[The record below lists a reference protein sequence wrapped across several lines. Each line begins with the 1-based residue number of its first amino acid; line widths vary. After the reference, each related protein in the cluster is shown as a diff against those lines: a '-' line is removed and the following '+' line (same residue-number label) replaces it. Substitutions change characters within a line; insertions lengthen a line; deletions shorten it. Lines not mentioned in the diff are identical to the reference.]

1 MLFETAAG
9 IETRRVFPFLL
20 QNFPDGALQGKHS
33 FFFMRNFNMKF
44 FWTALV
50 FGTRILLDLVSWRSV
65 AGCDSMLCLLYLSC
79 DSGSAV
85 DLSDFL

>member
-1 MLFETAAG
+1 
-9 IETRRVFPFLL
+9 
-20 QNFPDGALQGKHS
+20 
-33 FFFMRNFNMKF
+33 MRNFNMKF